1 MIVSPASL
9 AGLSLIALGMVCTP
23 GPNMVYLLSRSIL
36 QGRLAGAISL
46 AGVIVGIL
54 CYVAGT
60 ALGLTALM
68 LAVPLAYEAVKW
80 AGALY
85 LLWMAWTA
93 VRPGAKSLLTPRQD
107 LKADRPAKLFGMGFL
122 TALLNPKIAVF
133 YVSLLPQFIDPA
145 RGHVLAQGLVLG
157 TTQAA
162 ISFAVNLTIVFAAG
176 GIATWFATRPSWLQ
190 AQRWIMG
197 SLLAGFAVRLALDKR
212 PV

>member
-9 AGLSLIALGMVCTP
+9 AGLALIALGMVCTP

-46 AGVIVGIL
+46 GGVLVGIL
-54 CYVAGT
+54 CYILCT

-85 LLWMAWTA
+85 LLWLAWGA
-93 VRPGAKSLLTPRQD
+93 VRPGAGSALEPRRD
-107 LKADRPAKLFGMGFL
+107 LKIDRPAKLFGMGFL

-133 YVSLLPQFIDPA
+133 YVSLLPQFIDPE
-145 RGHVLAQGLVLG
+145 RGHVLLQGLVLG
-157 TTQAA
+157 GMQAA
-162 ISFAVNLTIVFAAG
+162 ISFTVNLGIVFAAG
-176 GIATWFATRPSWLQ
+176 SIAAWFAARPSWLR

-197 SLLAGFAVRLALDKR
+197 SLLAGFAVRLAFDKR